1 MKAINLSRHIF
12 IILLASIWPFFTIQA
27 QTQSFED
34 FQKQIESEYDSFEK
48 KTQEE
53 FDQFV
58 QQIDAEFADFL
69 AKSFREFESVAG
81 KPKTS
86 GPKPKDTPKFD
97 GSAKVVNQTVEAA
110 PPKQIAPP
118 IRLPNIQKTEPS
130 DFKGEKT
137 SFGFFGAPINLEYDP
152 RLKVQSLQTISPDVI
167 SEYWSRLSETYYNH
181 LIKQLED
188 YRTNLNLNDWG
199 YYQLIQ
205 QTAASIQGDDAKL
218 KPLLSWF
225 LLTRARFKTKIA
237 FADDQCYL
245 LLPAR
250 QLLYGTNYVQL
261 DNIRYY
267 VPKEAPANFKTY
279 EGDFPEAGIIP
290 DLTIRDALNFPDDIA
305 KRSFSFDLNGKH
317 YNLEIPYNKN
327 VMAFY
332 NNMPLTDPDVYF
344 NSAVSRATKEGF
356 QQAFLPILQ
365 KLPKEEAA
373 AFLLKFVQHAFE
385 YQTDQDQ
392 FGYERYLFA
401 DELLYYAAAD
411 CEDRA
416 VLYAWLSRELLG
428 LQVIGLAFEGH
439 MATAIC
445 LPDAQGT
452 KFMYKGC
459 DYVVADPTF
468 IDAPIG
474 LMMPLVQGQKPE
486 LIEITVAVSPQEKN
500 LRAMLQKGGFY
511 RADRLND
518 LIIDNDGNAYACG
531 YFIEKASIGSKTV
544 TAGSTFKNS
553 YVASF
558 DRDNQLRWI
567 QTFQGTDDNLAYS
580 LSMRADGDLSVAGTF
595 KKELNLGKGS
605 LEASPGADIF
615 VLRVNKGGQLKW
627 ATQAGLFKLNQQANF
642 MFSAAFDATGS
653 KWNARLYSETEDF
666 EDYGLR
672 TDDKGNTFI
681 TGSFFAT
688 SGMNVESGKGFNSGN
703 AFDPAQSLKSEN
715 DALLAELYEKTIAGL
730 FAAMKLMQVNT
741 IELKGEKV
749 KAVFDQYNPTFIKA
763 APAFYSSFGKM
774 RFMKNAGG
782 IISIRTEGE
791 QAVVFDK
798 IKIEDNAKIKVVTYK
813 SGNAR
818 IEVFSGIEITNG
830 KLSYPLNEVKLY
842 KENGDLLLDFD
853 TDNSQIKL
861 NLKKDMLYKQ

>member
-1 MKAINLSRHIF
+1 MKTTNFARILFITAVFVLFHFCLSSVK
-12 IILLASIWPFFTIQA
+12 A
-27 QTQSFED
+27 QSFEE
-34 FQKQIESEYDSFEK
+34 FQKQIESEYDRFEK
-48 KTQEE
+48 KTQQE

-69 AKSFREFESVAG
+69 TKSFRDFDAVAG
-81 KPKTS
+81 KPKPS
-86 GPKPKDTPKFD
+86 APKPKDKPVLE
-97 GSAKVVNQTVEAA
+97 GAAKIVNQNLDASQTTKT
-110 PPKQIAPP
+110 PPP
-118 IRLPNIQKTEPS
+118 IRLPNIKKAEPS
-130 DFKGEKT
+130 DFIGEKT
-137 SFGFFGAPINLEYDP
+137 SFVFYGAPINLHYDP
-152 RLKVQSLQTISPDVI
+152 RLKTPSLPEITPDVI
-167 SEYWSRLSETYYNH
+167 SEYWSRLSESYYNH

-199 YYQLIQ
+199 YYQLIKKSAE
-205 QTAASIQGDDAKL
+205 TIQGDDDRI

-225 LLTRARFKTKIA
+225 LLTRTRFKTKIA
-237 FADDQCYL
+237 YANDQFYL
-245 LLPAR
+245 LLPAQ
-250 QLLYGTNYVQL
+250 QLLYGTNYVLL

-279 EGDFPEAGIIP
+279 EGGFPEADIIP
-290 DLTIRDALNFPDDIA
+290 DLTIRSALNLPSNSGSR
-305 KRSFSFDLNGKH
+305 KFSFDVKGKN
-317 YNLEIPYNKN
+317 YAIEIPYNKN
-327 VMAFY
+327 VMEFY
-332 NNMPLTDPDVYF
+332 NSIPLTDPEVYF
-344 NSAVSRATKEGF
+344 NSAVSLITKEAF
-356 QQAFLPILQ
+356 QKALNPVLENTS
-365 KLPKEEAA
+365 KEEAA

-385 YQTDQDQ
+385 YQTDQEQ

-416 VLYAWLSRELLG
+416 VLFAWLSRELLG
-428 LQVIGLAFEGH
+428 IQVIGLAFEGH

-445 LPDAQGT
+445 LPEAHGV
-452 KFMYKGC
+452 KFMHNGC

-468 IDAPIG
+468 VDAPIG

-486 LIEITVAVSPQEKN
+486 LIEIATAVSPQEKK
-500 LRAMLQKGGFY
+500 LRDLLQKSGFY
-511 RADRLND
+511 RADRLDDMVTDAN
-518 LIIDNDGNAYACG
+518 GFVYTCG
-531 YFIEKASIGSKTV
+531 YFLDDVHIGNKTISP
-544 TAGSTFKNS
+544 GSAFKNS
-553 YVASF
+553 YIASF
-558 DRDNQLRWI
+558 DQQNQLRWI
-567 QTFQGTDDNLAYS
+567 QTFHGSDDNMAYS
-580 LSMRADGDLSVAGTF
+580 LSLRADGDLSVAGTF
-595 KKELNLGKGS
+595 KKELNLGNGT
-605 LEASPGADIF
+605 LQAAPGADVF
-615 VLRVNKGGQLKW
+615 VIRISRDGQLKW
-627 ATQAGLFKLNQQANF
+627 ATQAGLDKLNQQANF
-642 MFSAAFDATGS
+642 MYSAGFDASGS
-653 KWNARLYSETEDF
+653 KWKARLYSETEDF

-672 TDDKGNTFI
+672 TDQEGNTHI

-688 SGMNVESGKGFNSGN
+688 SGMNVESGKGFNAGN

-741 IELKGEKV
+741 IELQGEKV
-749 KAVFDQYNPTFIKA
+749 KAVFDQYNPGFIKA
-763 APAFYSSFGKM
+763 APAFYASFGNM

-782 IISIRTEGE
+782 IISIRTADG

-798 IKIEDNAKIKVVTYK
+798 IKITDNAKIKIVSYK

-818 IEVFSGIEITNG
+818 IEVFSGIEISNG